1 MRFRYTNVPSLLQG
15 EMEPDEAVCYR
26 CGCFPVE
33 FHHCLTGAKKSTAER
48 IGAWVWLC
56 PKCHSWAHSTAD
68 GVKYLRELKAECQSH
83 YQGSDWMALVHR
95 NYLGDYDTER
105 KNN

>member
-1 MRFRYTNVPSLLQG
+1 MRFRCTNIPSLIQG
-15 EMEPDEAVCYR
+15 EMEPDEAACYR
-26 CGCFPVE
+26 CGSFPVE

-83 YQGSDWMALVHR
+83 FEMDRSRFEWMTLVHR
-95 NYLGDYDTER
+95 NYLGDE
-105 KNN
+105 